1 MFLAFEDQS
10 PMNTRR
16 KSNIRRG
23 KNTEKKKKE
32 KKRAKMR
39 NTLGY
44 NQYAV
49 FPNFQFTR
57 GIQKVR

>member
-23 KNTEKKKKE
+23 KNTEKKERKKKKKSKDE
-32 KKRAKMR
+32 KH
-39 NTLGY
+39 LG
-44 NQYAV
+44 
-49 FPNFQFTR
+49 
-57 GIQKVR
+57 I